1 MTADGAETGEPSDGI
16 PPRIGAPARR
26 ALERAGY
33 LRLSQL
39 AGVSESELRQLHGM
53 GPKALHILHDALKA
67 EGLSFADDQDHPR
80 ARPRPRN
87 EL

>member
-1 MTADGAETGEPSDGI
+1 MAGDDTELAEPSDGL

-39 AGVSESELRQLHGM
+39 ADANEAELRQLHGM
-53 GPKALHILHDALKA
+53 GPKALGILRDALA
-67 EGLSFADDQDHPR
+67 AQGMSFAG
-80 ARPRPRN
+80 
-87 EL
+87 E

>member
-1 MTADGAETGEPSDGI
+1 MTADDAETGEPSDGL

-39 AGVSESELRQLHGM
+39 AGASETELRRLHGM
-53 GPKALHILHDALKA
+53 GPKALNILHAALRA
-67 EGLSFADDQDHPR
+67 EGLSFADDQNHPR
-80 ARPRPRN
+80 NKQP
-87 EL
+87 

>member
-1 MTADGAETGEPSDGI
+1 MTDDAGTGEPSDGI

-39 AGVSESELRQLHGM
+39 AGVSETELRRLHGM
-53 GPKALHILHDALKA
+53 GPKALNILHDALKA
-67 EGLSFADDQDHPR
+67 EGLTFADDPSH
-80 ARPRPRN
+80 PRPRN
-87 EL
+87 EP